1 MLKSKEILKKYW
13 GFDHFRPLQE
23 DIVDSVIYGH
33 DTLALLPTGGGK
45 SVCFQ
50 VPGIAR
56 EGITIVISP
65 LIALMQDQV
74 KNLQTKNIRAKEL
87 ISGMSFRDIDITL
100 NNACFG
106 GIDFLYTS
114 PERLESSLFIER
126 FKAMQVG
133 LIVVDE
139 AHCISQWG
147 HDFRPSYLKINK
159 LREIHPNVPI
169 IALTATA
176 TELVKKDIIKQLNL
190 KKPNQFEA
198 SFIRSNLSYEAYE
211 VSNKE
216 KYIIDFCQKEK
227 GNSGIVYCQTRKS
240 VKEIARVLVAHQ
252 IKVGIYHGGMN
263 LEDRKM
269 ILSAWMS
276 NELEV
281 MVATNAFGMGIDKP
295 DVRFVLHYEFPN
307 TLEAYF
313 QEAGRAGRDGQA
325 ARSVVFWEE
334 KDCSKTEERI
344 LNQFPP
350 IDMVKT
356 TYRALCNYLK
366 IAIGSGKDE
375 TYFFE
380 FKDFCSKFGLDVMTS
395 FHALKVLE
403 INGDIQFSEGTF
415 HPTKLRFAIGNKE
428 LYGFQIKHSELAAIV
443 SILTRS
449 YPGIFESFFKINEAE
464 LAKHLKI
471 KVQEVSTKLK
481 QLEKFGVI
489 DITWKTDQP
498 SVTLLHERLP
508 DDHLFLSPESYLY
521 RKNAAISKTNQSI
534 AYLKLKSC
542 RVKFLL
548 EYFGQSIDNC
558 GLCDRCKQLN
568 KNQKQIHSLILE
580 NTKTPISLD
589 ELLHLL
595 PIDETDFKAKIN
607 QMLLSEELIIRDG
620 LIVQKLSF

>member
-1 MLKSKEILKKYW
+1 MQKCKEILKKYW
-13 GFDHFRPLQE
+13 GFDHFRSLQE
-23 DIVDSVIYGH
+23 DIIDSAIYGH

-45 SVCFQ
+45 SICFQ

-74 KNLQTKNIRAKEL
+74 KNLQSRNIRAKEL

-114 PERLESSLFIER
+114 PERLETSLFMER
-126 FKAMQVG
+126 FKSMQVG

-147 HDFRPSYLKINK
+147 HDFRPSYLKIKK

-169 IALTATA
+169 IAVTATA
-176 TELVKKDIIKQLNL
+176 TKEVKTDIIKQLTL
-190 KKPNQFEA
+190 KNPNQFEA
-198 SFIRSNLSYEAYE
+198 PFSRENLSYEAYE

-216 KYIIDFCQKEK
+216 KEIIDFCQKEK
-227 GNSGIVYCQTRKS
+227 GKSGIIYCQTRKS
-240 VKEIARVLVAHQ
+240 VKEIARVLVANQ

-269 ILSAWMS
+269 ILQAWMR

-295 DVRFVLHYEFPN
+295 DVRYVLHYEFPN
-307 TLEAYF
+307 TIEAYF
-313 QEAGRAGRDGQA
+313 QEAGRAGRDEQKA
-325 ARSVVFWEE
+325 KSIVYWEE
-334 KDCSKTEERI
+334 KDCTKTEERV

-350 IDMVKT
+350 IDIVKT

-375 TYFFE
+375 TYFFD
-380 FKDFCSKFGLDVMTS
+380 FKEFCSKFGLDVTSS

-403 INGDIQFSEGTF
+403 INGDLQFSEGTF

-428 LYGFQIKHSELAAIV
+428 LYGFQIKHSELATII

-449 YPGIFESFFKINEAE
+449 YPGIFESFFKIIETE

-471 KVQEVSTKLK
+471 KTQEVSSQLK
-481 QLEKFGVI
+481 QLEKYGVI

-498 SVTLLHERLP
+498 AVTLLHERLP
-508 DDHLFLSPESYLY
+508 DDHLFLSPEAYLH
-521 RKNAAISKTNQSI
+521 RKNAAVSKTNAAI
-534 AYLKLKSC
+534 NYLKTNVC
-542 RVKFLL
+542 RVKYILS
-548 EYFGQSIDNC
+548 YFNQTTDNC
-558 GLCDRCKQLN
+558 GSCDICLQN
-568 KNQKQIHSLILE
+568 NVDKNLVKALIFKLTE
-580 NTKTPISLD
+580 SPISLD
-589 ELLHLL
+589 ELKSKSNL
-595 PIDETDFKAKIN
+595 DEQTFKELIN
-607 QMLLSEELIIRDG
+607 KLLLSEKLILKDG
-620 LIVQKLSF
+620 LIEQNN